1 MTPKLDLTLAAA
13 NPKQPARKSVR
24 AGAGF
29 AAALLAKM
37 PAADKTDA
45 QDKRMMPKLETRLDR
60 FDARRLADKDD
71 DAEAPS
77 ADASMRKDD
86 EATNQASA
94 LLDFIARQFDRDERR
109 SAKTDNEAIAGDA
122 AVAASEG
129 EAAPT
134 DGDAK
139 GMASIGS
146 RMPAGAQGHEERKS
160 AMQPVTAETSA
171 QPAEQGREKI
181 ALEARPEPT
190 NTATPAQEPRAA
202 QKAADAAPA
211 ARSASDMPSPGGL
224 AASVQ
229 VGTQPQSAPAQT
241 VTTALGADPIWA
253 SYFRDMPSAAPQ
265 PVKSLRIQLN
275 PAELGVV
282 TAHLKTGG
290 DTVTV
295 ELEVETADARDHLS
309 SDADSI
315 VKSLKAVGVDVDKVT
330 VKLVDH
336 GAQTADRG
344 DAQSSRGFAG
354 EAGPGSNRERQS
366 NGSAAREFLDGAP
379 IPETGSGTRAEQGSD
394 GRYI

>member
-13 NPKQPARKSVR
+13 NPKQPAKKSVR

-37 PAADKTDA
+37 PAADKADA

-60 FDARRLADKDD
+60 FDARRLVDKDD
-71 DAEAPS
+71 DAEASS
-77 ADASMRKDD
+77 ADTSMRKDD

-94 LLDFIARQFDRDERR
+94 LLDFIARQFDRDDRR
-109 SAKTDNEAIAGDA
+109 SAKTDDAAASGDA
-122 AVAASEG
+122 AVNAGEG

-139 GMASIGS
+139 DVTSIGS
-146 RMPAGAQGHEERKS
+146 RTPARAEGHEDRK
-160 AMQPVTAETSA
+160 AATRPVTAEASA

-181 ALEARPEPT
+181 APDARPEPA
-190 NTATPAQEPRAA
+190 NAATPVQEPRAA
-202 QKAADAAPA
+202 QKAVDAAPA

-229 VGTQPQSAPAQT
+229 IGSQPQSAPAQT
-241 VTTALGADPIWA
+241 VTAALGADPAWA
-253 SYFRDMPSAAPQ
+253 SYFRDLPSATPQ

-282 TAHLKTGG
+282 TAHLKAGG
-290 DTVTV
+290 DAVTV

-330 VKLVDH
+330 VKLVEH

-366 NGSAAREFLDGAP
+366 NGSGAREFFDGAP
-379 IPETGSGTRAEQGSD
+379 IPETGSGTRAEQGSG